1 MLHTAALTRLEFADS
16 QDCAPQYPPQPATIR
31 PYRCERTSRYLNAQ
45 SFIRK
50 VFYPEN
56 GKVVELFSSLEPG
69 TQCLSRF
76 SPLVWD
82 ESFPVLSTTRCA
94 NDFLGRLLTRS
105 PQLCPKTLD
114 IARLGGIETHK

>member
-1 MLHTAALTRLEFADS
+1 VLRTAALTRLEFADS

-56 GKVVELFSSLEPG
+56 GKVVELFSSLEPY

-82 ESFPVLSTTRCA
+82 ESFPVFDS
-94 NDFLGRLLTRS
+94 NGRLLTRS

-114 IARLGGIETHK
+114 IARLGGIEPHK